1 MKKALGTALGV
12 AAVLA
17 APVWGQQA
25 PPLVPEPY
33 LAAVYPVGVRAGA
46 SVEVRLSGSDLE
58 GVDRLLFSH
67 PGLSAQPVTAP
78 ADRFFPQGRRL
89 PATFCVKAAADVP
102 PGLYEVRAAGAF
114 GISNARRFVVS
125 DRDEILEKEPN
136 NDPPPSQDVPVGSAL
151 QGHCDAQNYDYF
163 RVSLAKGRRV
173 IVEGQALRLDSRAQL
188 VIVLLDAEGRE
199 HARAIGTRFR
209 DPLLDFVPPADG
221 VYTLRVHDL
230 VYRGGDEYG
239 YRLATGTGPWIDAMD
254 PPALQAGRPNKV
266 TLYGRNLPG
275 GAPVEGA
282 PGLEK
287 LDVTVEAPAEPGA
300 PESETLLRPADASA
314 DFVRWQLVSEAGRSN
329 PVRFLLLEAAPL
341 REVEP
346 NDRPEQAMAVTL
358 PAFVAGR
365 FHPAGDRDG
374 FVFEAKKGE
383 RLWVEI
389 YSQRFGWPTD
399 PQVVFQQVIVG
410 DKGAIGVRELQ
421 EADDQPTPLPAMG
434 GNMERRY
441 RAGPEDPGVLWTAP
455 QDGRYRVLVRDLH
468 GAGISAGF
476 GSGYVLVVRPARPD
490 FRLVAF
496 PVENFRGENRVMSKS
511 TVLRR
516 GGTERVRVLA
526 FRREGFDGAI
536 RVEAEGLPPGVFAR
550 PVLLGPGET
559 SVDFVLQAAPDAP
572 AFAGALRLVGRAEIG
587 GSPATRPVRGAEVVW
602 RADTEREA
610 IATRVT
616 ETLGLAVDPSFWV
629 PVAVRLGE
637 AERYRTS
644 RGGKLKIP
652 VKAVR
657 QGESKDLA
665 QAKIK
670 LAPVG
675 LPGSG
680 NNRPIQAKELTLEM
694 AKPEG
699 ELELD
704 VTEKAAPGVVSVAVA
719 GEMDLSYV
727 RTPERVAAL
736 QAEEKRVGEVLQ
748 ELAGELKKAQEER
761 GKAEKE
767 VQAARAALEKVKA
780 SGSAEAPLKEAQ
792 EKLKAAEE
800 ARAKAAEAEKRA
812 QDLVKTGEALK
823 KELAA
828 EVKKASDLAKEKK
841 VKVWLAA
848 LPVELEIVPAP
859 IVVKASAGGAG
870 VPAGGSA
877 ELELALERHFGFDGE
892 VKLEVAPAGGAPV
905 KAAGPVTF
913 APGQD
918 KAKLVLSAE
927 KAAKPGSGH
936 ALVFKAQLK
945 FNGRTIPF
953 EDRLEVRVVE
963 PPPPPPPA
971 APAAPARPEG
981 AAKPADP
988 PKVDPKSK

>member
-1 MKKALGTALGV
+1 MKKALGAALGA

-25 PPLVPEPY
+25 PPLVPEPH
-33 LAAVYPVGVRAGA
+33 LAAVYPVGVRPGA

-58 GVDRLLFSH
+58 GVERLLFSH
-67 PGLSAQPVTAP
+67 PGLSAQPVTVP

-89 PATFCVKAAADVP
+89 PATFRVQAAADVP
-102 PGLYEVRAAGAF
+102 PGLYEVRAAGLF

-136 NDPPPSQDVPVGSAL
+136 NDPSQAQDIPLGAAL
-151 QGHCDAQNYDYF
+151 EGRCDPQNYDYF

-188 VIVLLDAEGRE
+188 VVVLLDAEGRE
-199 HARAIGTRFR
+199 HARAMGTRFR
-209 DPLLDFVPPADG
+209 DPVLDFVPPADG

-239 YRLATGTGPWIDAMD
+239 YRLAAGTGPWIEAMD

-287 LDVTVEAPAEPGA
+287 LEVTVEAPAEPGA

-314 DFVRWQLVSEAGRSN
+314 DFVRWQLVSQAGRSN
-329 PVRFLLLEAAPL
+329 AVRFLLLEAAPV
-341 REVEP
+341 REAEP

-365 FHPAGDRDG
+365 FQPAGDRDG

-383 RLWVEI
+383 RLWIEI

-399 PQVVFQQVIVG
+399 PQIVLQQVTVG

-441 RAGPEDPGVLWTAP
+441 RAGPEDPGVLWTVP

-468 GAGISAGF
+468 GAGLSAGF
-476 GSGYVLVVRPARPD
+476 SSGYILGVRPAQPD

-526 FRREGFDGAI
+526 FRREGFDGTI
-536 RVEAEGLPPGVFAR
+536 RVEAEGLPPGVSAR
-550 PVLLGPGET
+550 SVVLGPGDT
-559 SVDFVLQAAPDAP
+559 SVEFILQAAPDAP
-572 AFAGALRLVGRAEIG
+572 AFAGQLRLVGRAEIG
-587 GSPATRPVRGAEVVW
+587 GRPVTRPVRGAEVVW
-602 RADTEREA
+602 RADTQREP

-616 ETLGLAVDPSFWV
+616 ETLGLAVDPSFGT

-652 VKAVR
+652 VKLVR

-675 LPGSG
+675 LPGRG
-680 NNRPIQAKELTLEM
+680 NDRPVLAKEVTLEM

-704 VTEKAAPGVVSVAVA
+704 VTEKAAPGVLSVTVT
-719 GEMDLSYV
+719 GEVDLSYV

-736 QAEEKRVGEVLQ
+736 QAEEKRVGEVLGG
-748 ELAGELKKAQEER
+748 LSAELKKMQEER

-780 SGSAEAPLKEAQ
+780 SGSAEAPVKEAE

-800 ARAKAAEAEKRA
+800 ARAKAAEAEKRLEEWIKA
-812 QDLVKTGEALK
+812 GDALK

-828 EVKKASDLAKEKK
+828 EVKKASDLAKERK

-859 IVVKASAGGAG
+859 IAVKAPAGGG
-870 VPAGGSA
+870 EVPAGGSA

-905 KAAGPVTF
+905 KAAGPVSF
-913 APGQD
+913 APGEGI
-918 KAKLVLSAE
+918 AKLVLSAD
-927 KAAKPGSGH
+927 KAAKAGAAGT
-936 ALVFKAQLK
+936 LVLKAQLK

-953 EDRLEVRVVE
+953 EDRLQVRVVE
-963 PPPPPPPA
+963 PSPPPPPPPA
-971 APAAPARPEG
+971 KAEG

-988 PKVDPKSK
+988 SEVDPKSK